1 MRTACIDVGST
12 FTKGLLVDL
21 QDGSVCGRAAAATT
35 SDTDVMDGLQGVL
48 QQLGA
53 TPEEPVLV
61 CSSAGGGL
69 RLAVIGYEDAVTAL
83 SLIHI

>member
-1 MRTACIDVGST
+1 MSRPCAESSPACAPAPCSSRSRSPGWPESPVGPDRVDPVRTACIDVGST

-48 QQLGA
+48 
-53 TPEEPVLV
+53 
-61 CSSAGGGL
+61 
-69 RLAVIGYEDAVTAL
+69 
-83 SLIHI
+83 